1 MNDSNYYKDK
11 IIEIITSYD
20 DIVFLR
26 RMYKLIR
33 IIVKVDNDWILNQ
46 IDKFIDNICN

>member
-1 MNDSNYYKDK
+1 MKNSNYYKDR

-26 RMYKLIR
+26 RMYKLIY
-33 IIVKVDNDWILNQ
+33 IITKIDDNWILNQ
-46 IDKFIDNICN
+46 IDKLIDNICN

>member
-26 RMYKLIR
+26 RMYKLIQ

-46 IDKFIDNICN
+46 FDKFIDNILR